1 MNKAIKINKWGKIG
15 LLTGLVI
22 GFLFAANSAMA
33 SDTGAWTSM
42 EVSGKVSDTLTLT
55 VGEELRF
62 DGLTD
67 LDLAT
72 NRTTIGLSTEV
83 TSGVTVGVEYKN
95 VSDGEQRV
103 STVLGLRL
111 LQGTLNLDSLSKL
124 ELRDGDTLR
133 GRTELALSTETAGFS
148 PFVSEE
154 IFVDDSGITGNRLA
168 IGVARSINNVFG
180 VNAFYMMDTPGTD
193 FANSGHVLGLGL
205 SVSL

>member
-1 MNKAIKINKWGKIG
+1 MKFNKKTIQKIG
-15 LLTGLVI
+15 LGVVVAAAVMMI
-22 GFLFAANSAMA
+22 GNVAMA

-42 EVSGKVSDTLTLT
+42 EVSGKVSDTLTLA
-55 VGEELRF
+55 VSEELRF
-62 DGLTD
+62 DDLTD
-67 LDLAT
+67 LSLAT

-83 TSGVTVGVEYKN
+83 TTGVTVGVEYRN

-103 STVLGLRL
+103 SAVLGLSL
-111 LQGTLNLDSLSKL
+111 LQGTLDLDSLSKI
-124 ELRDGDTLR
+124 ELRDGDTVR
-133 GRTELALSTETAGFS
+133 GRTELTLSTQAGAVA

-168 IGVARSINNVFG
+168 VGVAHNINSVLG

>member
-1 MNKAIKINKWGKIG
+1 MKFNKKTIQKIG
-15 LLTGLVI
+15 LGVVVAAAVMMI
-22 GFLFAANSAMA
+22 GNVAMA

-42 EVSGKVSDTLTLT
+42 EVSGKVSDTVTLS
-55 VGEELRF
+55 VSEELRF
-62 DGLTD
+62 DGLTE

-83 TSGVTVGVEYKN
+83 TTGVTVGVEYRN

-103 STVLGLRL
+103 SAVLGLSL
-111 LQGTLNLDSLSKL
+111 LQGTLDLDSLSKI
-124 ELRDGDTLR
+124 ELRDGDTVR
-133 GRTELALSTETAGFS
+133 GRTELTLSTQAGAVA

-168 IGVARSINNVFG
+168 IGVARNINNVFG

>member
-1 MNKAIKINKWGKIG
+1 MKFNKKTIQKIG
-15 LLTGLVI
+15 LGALVMGAAFLI
-22 GFLFAANSAMA
+22 GSEAMA
-33 SDTGAWTSM
+33 ADTGAWTSV
-42 EVSGKVSDTLTLT
+42 EVSGKVNNALTLN
-55 VGEELRF
+55 VAEELRF

-83 TSGVTVGVEYKN
+83 TTGVTVGVEYKN

-103 STVLGLRL
+103 SAVLGLRL
-111 LQGTLNLDSLSKL
+111 LQGTLDLESLSKV
-124 ELRDGDTLR
+124 ELRDGDTVR
-133 GRTELALSTETAGFS
+133 ARTALALSAKTGAFS

-168 IGVARSINNVFG
+168 IGVTRSINSVLG
-180 VNAFYMMDTPGTD
+180 VNAFYMLNTSGTD

-205 SVSL
+205 GVTL

>member
-1 MNKAIKINKWGKIG
+1 MKFNKKTIQKIG
-15 LLTGLVI
+15 LGVVVAAAVMMI
-22 GFLFAANSAMA
+22 GNVAMA

-42 EVSGKVSDTLTLT
+42 EVSGKVSDTLTLS
-55 VGEELRF
+55 VSEELRF
-62 DGLTD
+62 DGLTE

-83 TSGVTVGVEYKN
+83 TTGVTVGVEYRN

-103 STVLGLRL
+103 SAVLGLSL
-111 LQGTLNLDSLSKL
+111 LQGTLDLDSLSKI
-124 ELRDGDTLR
+124 ELRDGDTVR
-133 GRTELALSTETAGFS
+133 GRTELTLSAQAGAVA

-168 IGVARSINNVFG
+168 IGVARNINNVFG

>member
-1 MNKAIKINKWGKIG
+1 MKFNKKTIQKIG
-15 LLTGLVI
+15 LGAVVAAAVMMI
-22 GFLFAANSAMA
+22 GNVAMA

-42 EVSGKVSDTLTLT
+42 EVSGKVSDTLTLA
-55 VGEELRF
+55 VSEELRF
-62 DGLTD
+62 DDLTD
-67 LDLAT
+67 LSLAT

-83 TSGVTVGVEYKN
+83 TTGVTVGVEYKN

-103 STVLGLRL
+103 SAVLGLSL
-111 LQGTLNLDSLSKL
+111 LQGTLNLDSLSKV
-124 ELRDGDTLR
+124 ELRDGDTVR
-133 GRTELALSTETAGFS
+133 GRTALALSTQTGAVA

-168 IGVARSINNVFG
+168 VGVAHNINSVLG